1 MTRSL
6 SDGETALQED
16 RRIDEEAALRES
28 TPTEAELRQEYA
40 EAAGREAGWRGNVH
54 RGEARIL
61 GYSHNPP
68 RAAAEVYADLVRLWE
83 AR

>member
-40 EAAGREAGWRGNVH
+40 EAAG
-54 RGEARIL
+54 GEARIL